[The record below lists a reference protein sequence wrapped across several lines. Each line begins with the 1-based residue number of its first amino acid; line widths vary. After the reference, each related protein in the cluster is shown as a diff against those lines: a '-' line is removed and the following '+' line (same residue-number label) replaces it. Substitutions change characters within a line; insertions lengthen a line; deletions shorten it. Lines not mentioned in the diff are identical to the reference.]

1 MNAFITS
8 MGVFLPGEPV
18 DNDSME
24 DYLGRI
30 GGKPSRVRQRILK
43 QNGIHTRY
51 YAIDREQKTLFSNS
65 QMAARA
71 VKELPGRS

>member
-1 MNAFITS
+1 MSAYITS

-24 DYLGRI
+24 DYLGKI

-43 QNGIHTRY
+43 QNGIQTRY
-51 YAIDREQKTLFSNS
+51 YAMDRHQKTLFSN
-65 QMAARA
+65 
-71 VKELPGRS
+71 